1 MPDRLI
7 YSSVSTVLLFHLIF
21 WISKKV
27 SGPGLVKD
35 LEGAERIRKMRSD
48 FFFHSKTSQF
58 QDLIKK

>member
-48 FFFHSKTSQF
+48 FFFS
-58 QDLIKK
+58 